1 MSKSI
6 ECIQCG
12 DLVKVP
18 EYTEATKC
26 WRCVIEDMQKDG
38 TIDDGL
44 PTRRSKQT
52 TAQGYPKGWRF
63 MKEFVHADGTVYYRG
78 VEQPSLKGTKQATP
92 ITLKPKKSKAQKKEE
107 KDALLAE
114 YGKLKKAFQK
124 ETRKTYKKKLETK
137 LKRLQKQI

>member
-44 PTRRSKQT
+44 PARKSKQT
-52 TAQGYPKGWRF
+52 TTQGYPKGWRF

>member
-1 MSKSI
+1 MPKFI
-6 ECIQCG
+6 ECTECG
-12 DLVKVP
+12 SVVP
-18 EYTEATKC
+18 VPDYVEAVTC
-26 WRCVIEDMQKDG
+26 WRCVTENMQKDG
-38 TIDDGL
+38 TIDEGL
-44 PTRRSKQT
+44 PTKKSKQT

-92 ITLKPKKSKAQKKEE
+92 IAIKPKKSKAQKKEE
-107 KDALLAE
+107 RDALLAE

-124 ETRKTYKKKLETK
+124 ETRKTYKKKLESK

>member
-1 MSKSI
+1 M
-6 ECIQCG
+6 QCG

-38 TIDDGL
+38 TIDEGL
-44 PTRRSKQT
+44 PTKKSKQT

-78 VEQPSLKGTKQATP
+78 VEQPTLKGTKQATQ
-92 ITLKPKKSKAQKKEE
+92 IAIKPKKSKAQKKEE
-107 KDALLAE
+107 RDALLAE
-114 YGKLKKAFQK
+114 YGKLKKAFQ
-124 ETRKTYKKKLETK
+124 
-137 LKRLQKQI
+137 